1 MSKSTGIRILLKLLL
16 ILLTISI
23 YFYFQHPVI
32 YRSTNLRAVVAVAD
46 MKLVIEDVSISN
58 LDEDKMHAQIF
69 DGEWPWIYRRITD
82 TKLPAELQLNLVK
95 IASFYTRRPL
105 TNENAK
111 LKLTGTLIYPAGI
124 RNSPQTGG
132 HELMDRFDV
141 SLNPGYCNG
150 NGSQFMSG
158 DNYCRWQSH
167 GTFNLN
173 NLDKELSLA
182 ITDKASNRVS
192 YIYFTP
198 CWEKERIIQ
207 GQGFNWA
214 IGPAQPVQNY
224 INRINCNKTRQAL
237 TYIAPEAR
245 NNFQSPRLDSSF
257 KDAAIRYTVDWE
269 DFLLDYGGA
278 YKITAEAGKYQN
290 EDQTDFVPTTDKKL
304 VFYTVK
310 NPDGKFYIVLAH

>member
-1 MSKSTGIRILLKLLL
+1 MSKSTGVRIFVKLLL

-23 YFYFQHPVI
+23 YFYFQHPII
-32 YRSTNLRAVVAVAD
+32 YRSTNLRAVVDVAD
-46 MKLVIEDVSISN
+46 MKLVIEDISISN

-69 DGEWPWIYRRITD
+69 KGEWPWIYRRIMETN
-82 TKLPAELQLNLVK
+82 LPVELQLNLVK

-105 TNENAK
+105 TNENAN

-124 RNSPQTGG
+124 RNSPKNGV

-150 NGSQFMSG
+150 NGGQFMSG

-173 NLDKELSLA
+173 DLDKELSLA
-182 ITDKASNRVS
+182 ITDKISNKVS

-198 CWEKERIIQ
+198 RWEKERIMQ
-207 GQGFNWA
+207 GQEFNWA

-224 INRINCNKTRQAL
+224 INQINYNKTQQAL
-237 TYIAPEAR
+237 ECIAPEAR
-245 NNFQSPRLDSSF
+245 NDFQSPRLDNNF
-257 KDAAIRYTVDWE
+257 KDAGIRYTVDWE
-269 DFLLDYGGA
+269 DFLLGYGGA
-278 YKITAEAGKYQN
+278 YRITAEAGKYQN
-290 EDQTDFVPTTDKKL
+290 EDQTDFVPTTDNKL
-304 VFYTVK
+304 VFYTVRK
-310 NPDGKFYIVLAH
+310 SNGKFYIVLAH